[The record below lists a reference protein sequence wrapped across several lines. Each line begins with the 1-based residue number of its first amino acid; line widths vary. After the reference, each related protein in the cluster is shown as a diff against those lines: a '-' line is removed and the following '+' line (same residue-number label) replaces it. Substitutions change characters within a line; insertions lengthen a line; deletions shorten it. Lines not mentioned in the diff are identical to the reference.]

1 MELPSRSAVEVEATS
16 SQLIIKEEKEE
27 EIVEVL
33 DIKDD
38 FEVFNQSEAP
48 EVLANDF
55 SHGLSAQVN
64 HN

>member
-1 MELPSRSAVEVEATS
+1 MEATS

-33 DIKDD
+33 DFKDD